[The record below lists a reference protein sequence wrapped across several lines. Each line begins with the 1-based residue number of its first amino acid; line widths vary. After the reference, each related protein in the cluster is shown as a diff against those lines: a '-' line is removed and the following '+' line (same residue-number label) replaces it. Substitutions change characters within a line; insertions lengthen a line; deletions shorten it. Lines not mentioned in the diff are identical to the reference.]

1 MAFGNAIKKSN
12 IVENWLFQFGYFNG
26 DAQGNGDG
34 GFSAITQAD
43 GSANLLNEA
52 LDNSETGVDV
62 DDGTVFSVGDHIK
75 VDSEIMKVSSISS
88 NTLTVAR
95 GAMSTTKAT
104 HNDNT
109 QIYWENFFPV
119 SFSDTTYN
127 SVFYFGSVLNRP
139 TIRESID
146 LAKSTSKTSNISVSI
161 PDFNYEGNPVS
172 QELFGG
178 TNKYINQEVKVLC
191 QVDSDTPN
199 QIGSFRLIDISTDGN
214 KITLSLTSHRPW
226 DFIKFPQDKTTI
238 SQVYFP
244 VVYGEFSES
253 DSSPSAQ
260 DLSEERYLY
269 PVKIDNKSGK
279 LLALTP
285 RSYDGSTHQ
294 DGRLHHYE
302 KDSDQFVP
310 IDDSGFTDSTE
321 SYQGGNA
328 IRCRLDLNRGFKAK
342 PKTTIATEWSNSDNV
357 FDSRTAD
364 STTFASDTLTLN
376 QVETT
381 IDHDLELTPPNIVGK
396 ITEIKVYIK
405 YRFTFSETT
414 DTTGRLKLIFGG
426 STTTFDSTSSASD
439 DTHTSADLVAQYNS
453 NDKQIPN
460 IKIRAEGE
468 TDVPT
473 ETITT
478 RVYDVQ
484 LLIKVAMDESG
495 DSEGTKNYLDNLENM
510 YIGANGL
517 TESWSGSNGEIT
529 LIHEAHRDMLVR
541 FTNMTTATPTGW
553 SDLESSKDWKIR
565 YWKHDQVELQKE
577 LEKLQYEGG
586 FIFRFA
592 PDGTPQYIHIKDSY
606 SSVDATLSKHDISN
620 INVNLTPFSELL
632 TKQTISYEKHPA
644 EDRYLTTVDST
655 NAIARGSWNIKTKEN
670 TSQQDLDIY
679 VSPTIPNIPSSNP
692 NDDFYTYY
700 DNIFGDIKIIVS
712 FEILNPIYYGLDV
725 GNVISFDNSNMY
737 PETPLGYNSASWSSL
752 KFMIIRTN
760 RTPGKLSIEARRIA

>member
-12 IVENWLFQFGYFNG
+12 IVENWLFQFANR
-26 DAQGNGDG
+26 QGG
-34 GFSAITQAD
+34 
-43 GSANLLNEA
+43 NLYLA
-52 LDNSETGVDV
+52 
-62 DDGTVFSVGDHIK
+62 FK
-75 VDSEIMKVSSISS
+75 
-88 NTLTVAR
+88 
-95 GAMSTTKAT
+95 
-104 HNDNT
+104 
-109 QIYWENFFPV
+109 
-119 SFSDTTYN
+119 DTTYSSN
-127 SVFYFGSVLNRP
+127 FYHGAILNRP

-146 LAKSTSKTSNISVSI
+146 LAKSTSKTSNISLSI
-161 PDFNYEGNPVS
+161 PDFKYKGNPVS

-178 TNKYINQEVKVLC
+178 SNQYINQEVKVLC
-191 QVDSDTPN
+191 QIDNDTPN

-214 KITLSLTSHRPW
+214 KINLSLTSHRPW
-226 DFIKFPQDKTTI
+226 DFIKFPQEKTTT

-260 DLSEERYLY
+260 DTSEERYLY
-269 PVKIDNKSGK
+269 PVKLDNKSGK

-285 RSYDGSTHQ
+285 RSYNGDAAQ

-310 IDDSGFTDSTE
+310 IDDSGFTDTTE

-328 IRCRLDLNRGFKAK
+328 IRCRLDLNRGFKTK
-342 PKTTIATEWSNSDNV
+342 PKTTIASEFSNSDNA
-357 FDSRTAD
+357 FDSRTTD

-396 ITEIKVYIK
+396 ISEIKVYIK
-405 YRFTFSETT
+405 YRFTFSDTIN
-414 DTTGRLKLIFGG
+414 TTGRLKLIFGG
-426 STTTFDSTSSASD
+426 STTTIDSTSSASD
-439 DTHTSADLVAQYNS
+439 DEHTSADLVAQYNS

-478 RVYDVQ
+478 RIYDVQ
-484 LLIKVAMDESG
+484 LFIKVAMDESG
-495 DSEGTKNYLDNLENM
+495 DPEGTKNYLDGLEHM

-529 LIHEAHRDMLVR
+529 EIHEAHRDMLVR

-565 YWKHDQVELQKE
+565 YWKHEQVELKKQLE
-577 LEKLQYEGG
+577 LLQYEGG

-592 PDGTPQYIHIKDSY
+592 PDGTPQYIHIKDTY
-606 SSVDATLSKHDISN
+606 SSVDATLSKYDISD
-620 INVNLTPFSELL
+620 IDVSLTPFSELL
-632 TKQTISYEKHPA
+632 TKQSISYEKHPA
-644 EDRYLTTVDST
+644 EDRYLTKVDSSNTTSRT
-655 NAIARGSWNIKTKEN
+655 NYNIQSKEN
-670 TSQQDLDIY
+670 TSQQNLDVY
-679 VSPTIPNIPSSNP
+679 VSPTIPTTPSSNP

-700 DNIFGDIKIIVS
+700 DNIFGDIKVIVS
-712 FEILNPIYYGLDV
+712 CEIVNPIHYDLDV
-725 GNVISFDNSNMY
+725 GDVISFDNSNMY
-737 PETPLGYNSASWSSL
+737 PDTPLGYNSASWSGL
-752 KFMIIRTN
+752 KFMITGTN
-760 RTPGKLSIEARRIA
+760 RSPGKLSIEARRIA